1 MARSST
7 KLDTAIAAVRDL
19 PEARQDELADAI
31 LAAANTA
38 DRSYTP
44 AQLQAIDEGI
54 ADAEAGRFASEEDV
68 ERLFARFRSA

>member
-1 MARSST
+1 MTRPST

-19 PEARQDELADAI
+19 PEERQDELADAI
-31 LAAANTA
+31 LAAADVS

-44 AQLQAIDEGI
+44 EQLRAIDEGI
-54 ADAEAGRFASEEDV
+54 ADADAGRFASDEDV